1 MSNSKTGTYKKTD
14 GTTITITEERYKKA
28 RKMTEEEIHE
38 AALSDPDAQ
47 PSTDDELKLFKPVN
61 QGLRRNKKNG

>member
-1 MSNSKTGTYKKTD
+1 MSDSKTDTYKKID
-14 GTTITITEERYKKA
+14 GTTITITEKRYKKA
-28 RKMTEEEIHE
+28 REMTEEEIHE

-61 QGLRRNKKNG
+61 PGLRRNKENG